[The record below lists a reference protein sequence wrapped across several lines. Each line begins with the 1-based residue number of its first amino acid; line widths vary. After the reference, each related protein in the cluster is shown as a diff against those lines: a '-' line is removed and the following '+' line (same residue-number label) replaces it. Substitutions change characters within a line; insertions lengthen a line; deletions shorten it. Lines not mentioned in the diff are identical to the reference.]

1 MQYML
6 LCYADEAQWERQA
19 PERIETIMQEIDA
32 VVQDIVRSGH
42 FRAAGRLQ
50 PVASA
55 TSVRERHGAL
65 LTTDGP
71 FAETKEQLGGYYLV
85 ECKDLDEALGIAKR
99 IAATHPGGLIEVR
112 PLRPT
117 FRG

>member
-6 LCYADEAQWERQA
+6 LCYANEKQWESLPA
-19 PERIETIMQEIDA
+19 DLMENIMREIDGI
-32 VVQDIVRSGH
+32 VQDIVRSGH

-50 PVASA
+50 PVASG
-55 TSVRERHGAL
+55 TTVREHNGKL

-71 FAETKEQLGGYYLV
+71 FAETKEQLGGYYVV
-85 ECKDLDEALGIAKR
+85 ECDTHEEAVGIARR
-99 IAATHPGGLIEVR
+99 IAGARPGGTIEVR